1 MKSDSLLVRKL
12 QNLRT
17 QPPTARGKL
26 IDWYCSL
33 ADKPSVRIALFVGI
47 TVFTFLH
54 LLAFTLMLRYDFTVS
69 STSTDISAAALQALY
84 HV

>member
-17 QPPTARGKL
+17 QPPTCRGKL

-33 ADKPSVRIALFVGI
+33 ADRPIVRMSLFVGI

-69 STSTDISAAALQALY
+69 STPTDHAAPII
-84 HV
+84 